1 MALSCACVR
10 RWVPFWTGHDAM
22 AEYGNLVGD
31 VFWTLEPAVCLWL
44 PKLLL
49 RPRRDRTPP
58 PKTKAEAPSPSLLR
72 TRTVM
77 ARGEGQAAGAGP
89 GAAEVG

>member
-72 TRTVM
+72 TR
-77 ARGEGQAAGAGP
+77 RSWIGFLDWWDPQWLIGLL
-89 GAAEVG
+89 